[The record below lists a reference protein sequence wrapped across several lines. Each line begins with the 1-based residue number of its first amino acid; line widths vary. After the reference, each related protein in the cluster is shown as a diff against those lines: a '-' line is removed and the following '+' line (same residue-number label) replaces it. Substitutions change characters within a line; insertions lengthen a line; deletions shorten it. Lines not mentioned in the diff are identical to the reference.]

1 VDNLIKYSRIPLAIA
16 FFIALLDLP
25 YGYYELLRTVGM
37 VLFIAYGIHNYKDE
51 QEAWSYFWFGSA
63 VLINPI
69 FKIALGAVL
78 WKVVDVI
85 WGVILLY
92 KYNEE

>member
-1 VDNLIKYSRIPLAIA
+1 MAIA

-37 VLFIAYGIHNYKDE
+37 VLFIAYGIHNYKEEDE
-51 QEAWSYFWFGSA
+51 TWSYFWLGSA

-78 WKVVDVI
+78 WKVIDVI

>member
-1 VDNLIKYSRIPLAIA
+1 MGDIIKYSRIPLAIA

-25 YGYYELLRTVGM
+25 YGYYELLRTGGM
-37 VLFIAYGIHNYKDE
+37 VLFIAYGIHNYKNE
-51 QEAWSYFWFGSA
+51 KEPWSYFWFGSA

-78 WKVVDVI
+78 WKIVDVI

>member
-1 VDNLIKYSRIPLAIA
+1 MDSIIKYSRIPLAIA
-16 FFIALLDLP
+16 FFVALLDLP

-37 VLFIAYGIHNYKDE
+37 VLFIAYGIYNYKNKKED
-51 QEAWSYFWFGSA
+51 WSYFWFGSA

-85 WGVILLY
+85 WGVVLLY
-92 KYNEE
+92 KYNED